1 MNHVIIELSPEYK
14 THLKQI
20 FLDKSRLKINS
31 FLTSE
36 FLQIL
41 SKQIISEKNWKLATG
56 IDANKYEKDVIP
68 QNEKANALQIKNV
81 ANAFGQDRFSYIFYR
96 GFPGKNM
103 SIAEFTIRKVMGSP
117 EFIELLNSITGL
129 ELTGLTTLFL
139 SKYKSGNFLSP
150 HSDKGNGRLAFVLN
164 LSMGW
169 KPQYGGNLHFMN
181 DMRTEIIETV
191 CPEYNSFFIFHVPS
205 EKGIPHF
212 VGHVAPSVKLTRYAI
227 TGWFS

>member
-1 MNHVIIELSPEYK
+1 MNAIIVELSLEYK
-14 THLKQI
+14 THLNKI
-20 FLDKSRLKINS
+20 FLEKSRLKISS
-31 FLTSE
+31 FLTPE
-36 FLQIL
+36 FLQTL
-41 SKQIISEKNWKLATG
+41 SKQIITEKTWKLGTG
-56 IDANKYEKDVIP
+56 IDANKYEKDVTP

-81 ANAFGQDRFSYIFYR
+81 TNAFGQDRFSYIFYR
-96 GFPGKNM
+96 GFSGKNM
-103 SIAEFTIRKVMGSP
+103 SISEFTIRKVMGSP
-117 EFIELLNSITGL
+117 EFIEFLNSITGL
-129 ELTGLTTLFL
+129 GLTQLTTLFL

-181 DMRTEIIETV
+181 DERTEIIETV
-191 CPEYNSFFIFHVPS
+191 CPEYNSFFIFHVPP

-212 VGHVAPSVKLTRYAI
+212 VGHVAPNVRLTRYAI